1 MSAGLPSLGVRVE
14 RVAAPVREQ
23 VLNQLRRAILDMR
36 LRPAERLVEREL
48 VEQTGTSRTTVR
60 EVLRQLD
67 AEGLVTTVPNRGTVV
82 AAVTRER
89 AAELY
94 EVRAVLE
101 AMAARQFA
109 ERASA
114 AQRRALRRSFATIE
128 AVVRDPAPQPLLE
141 AKRDFYDVLFQGAA
155 NPTVR
160 SILEGLQARITALRA
175 SSLARPGRSGR
186 MVEEVREIVE
196 AVEAGDGE
204 RAAAASVRHVEA
216 AARAALQA
224 GGGAS

>member
-1 MSAGLPSLGVRVE
+1 MSVGLQPIGVRVE

-23 VLNQLRRAILDMR
+23 VLDQLRRAILDMR

-82 AAVTRER
+82 AAVPRER

-101 AMAARQFA
+101 GMAARQFVA
-109 ERASA
+109 RASPS
-114 AQRRALRRSFATIE
+114 QRRALRRAFATIE
-128 AVVRDPAPQPLLE
+128 ALVRDPAPQALLE
-141 AKRDFYDVLFQGAA
+141 AKRDFYDVLLQGAA
-155 NPTVR
+155 NPTIR
-160 SILEGLQARITALRA
+160 SILGGLQARITALRA
-175 SSLARPGRSGR
+175 SSLARPGRPGR
-186 MVEEVREIVE
+186 MLEEVREIVE

-224 GGGAS
+224 GNGAR